1 MYPVVFY
8 DSNQVLTESELLDN
22 YESKLKSIDVEKLT
36 VSWWFNNIIQSPHTS
51 SGKSIKLKYH
61 FFHKLVKR
69 VLKIKYRY
77 LKYRNKY

>member
-22 YESKLKSIDVEKLT
+22 YETKLRSIDVEKLT
-36 VSWWFNNIIQSPHTS
+36 VSWWFNNIIQISHPI

-61 FFHKLVKR
+61 FFHKLLKR

-77 LKYRNKY
+77 FKYRNVH

>member
-8 DSNQVLTESELLDN
+8 DENQPITESELLDN
-22 YESKLKSIDVEKLT
+22 YNSKLRSIDTEKLT
-36 VSWWFNNIIQSPHTS
+36 VSWWFNNIIQSPYTT